1 MSAIDLVQS
10 LEDSIL
16 NEKNRITK
24 QDMSEA
30 LVKTSQGMNE
40 REKNELFAAAV
51 ERGWDV
57 PTKNDFYYITDGHGF
72 IFDGSKTAG
81 FYKPEDQGV
90 AKWSDPVDALKMA
103 RMVNLDKEV
112 NSSEHPLQINRFDM
126 TTGQSEKIADAGMNK
141 TELNAS
147 WKKAFGEKPAD
158 SVHKDLKAFESSG
171 NAEYQVKVS
180 PEKEAELPP
189 KHVKQGEEAVYRVN
203 VSEGK
208 EKANPDGSA
217 KQAEN
222 KSSKNNEADYL
233 VKVDSVEIPAKTL
246 KSAMDEFLQQSA
258 KNPAAKVEVI
268 NVKTGQQVAI
278 KSPDMAPVFF
288 NKDAKLLAET
298 ALKANPELLKKLTE
312 NIKEETLLDHLK
324 KSKTL
329 HEAKHEFADAIDFY
343 KLMSG
348 AGLITGGAKMA
359 NDAKQIYQNMK
370 AGDAKQKTDKGL
382 SLN

>member
-30 LVKTSQGMNE
+30 LVKTSQGMSEHE
-40 REKNELFAAAV
+40 RNELFAAAL
-51 ERGWDV
+51 ERGWEA
-57 PTKNDFYYITDGHGF
+57 PAKNDFYYITDGHGF

-90 AKWSDPVDALKMA
+90 AKWADPVDALKMA
-103 RMVNLDKEV
+103 RMVNTDKEV
-112 NSSEHPLQINRFDM
+112 NGSEHPLQVNRFDM
-126 TTGQSEKIADAGMNK
+126 TTGNSEKIADAGMNK

-147 WKKAFGEKPAD
+147 WKKVFGEKLAD
-158 SVHKDLKAFESSG
+158 SVHKELKAFDSNG

-180 PEKEAELPP
+180 TEKEAELPP
-189 KHVKQGEEAVYRVN
+189 KHSKESEEAVYRVN

-208 EKANPDGSA
+208 EQNNTDGST

-222 KSSKNNEADYL
+222 KTSKTNEADYL

-258 KNPAAKVEVI
+258 KNPAAKIEVI

-312 NIKEETLLDHLK
+312 NIKEESLLDHLK

-348 AGLITGGAKMA
+348 AGLITGSVKMA
-359 NDAKQIYQNMK
+359 NDAKHIYQNMK
-370 AGDAKQKTDKGL
+370 SVDAKQKNDKGL